1 MRLPRSD
8 YGRGTQENE
17 QQMDLAQAISFNRY
31 ESEGVPGVLAAPEP
45 PGYLLFRL
53 SILTMLVQAVVVSTA
68 IKGLVP
74 AFLLVLLQFG
84 LDSTGKLLGKSDRS
98 PVRTL
103 IFFLIVFASWQ
114 GISQLANIFWTPNFH
129 NAQLVSPES
138 ASVVLLRSSLFT
150 QTLYLV
156 TSVLFFLYLRRHLIE
171 NNSAER
177 LLRLARIGVLIF
189 VAYGFYEVIG
199 YAVTGHNVDFLSNR
213 VTGNQGGS
221 YSNFQRLA
229 LGSVE
234 LVRMKSLA
242 SEASMFTFS
251 LLPFLIL
258 YIYQK
263 DRIWVPLLIA
273 IVISTS
279 TTAYLGLATFFVAET
294 ILFGRW
300 KRLAI
305 ATTLIALGWLYLQTT
320 AFGDMIGFIL
330 DKAMG
335 DNMSGATRSA
345 LFANSMKIFGD
356 SSFVHQLFG
365 HGFGYIRSTDGF
377 STLLVNVGILGT
389 MAYLAFTLYPF
400 FRISWTTEY
409 RKALLLGSIVT
420 IVTGFVSVSEFYF
433 FHTWFFT
440 ALAWYELYR
449 EQHAGTADAA
459 VAVATPALSNYHQK
473 GLSS

>member
-1 MRLPRSD
+1 
-8 YGRGTQENE
+8 
-17 QQMDLAQAISFNRY
+17 MDLAQALSFNRS
-31 ESEGVPGVLAAPEP
+31 ESNGLAGVIALAEP

-84 LDSTGKLLGKSDRS
+84 FDSTGKLLGKSDRS
-98 PVRTL
+98 PFRPLV
-103 IFFLIVFASWQ
+103 FFLIVFATWQ

-150 QTLYLV
+150 QTLYLM
-156 TSVLFFLYLRRHLIE
+156 TSVLFFLYLRRHLIQYD
-171 NNSAER
+171 SAER
-177 LLRLARIGVLIF
+177 LLRLARVGVLIF

-221 YSNFQRLA
+221 YSNFQRLT
-229 LGSVE
+229 LGSIE

-251 LLPFLIL
+251 LLPFMIL
-258 YIYQK
+258 YLYQK
-263 DRIWVPLLIA
+263 DRVWIPLLIA

-305 ATTLIALGWLYLQTT
+305 ATSIVALGWLYLQTT
-320 AFGDMIGFIL
+320 AFGDMLGFIL

-377 STLLVNVGILGT
+377 ATLLVNIGILGT
-389 MAYLAFTLYPF
+389 IAYLVFMTYPF
-400 FRISWTTEY
+400 FRISWTSEY
-409 RKALLLGSIVT
+409 RRALLLGSIVT

-433 FHTWFFT
+433 FHTWFFA

-449 EQHAGTADAA
+449 EKQTGTANAA
-459 VAVATPALSNYHQK
+459 IAATILAVPNYHQK
-473 GLSS
+473 GFSA